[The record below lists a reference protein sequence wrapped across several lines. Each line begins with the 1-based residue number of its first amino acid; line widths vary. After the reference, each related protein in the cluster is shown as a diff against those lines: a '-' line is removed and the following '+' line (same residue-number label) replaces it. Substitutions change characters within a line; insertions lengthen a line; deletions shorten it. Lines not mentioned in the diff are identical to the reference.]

1 MRKSILP
8 VILILC
14 VILTSGA
21 SAVSVR
27 SNNNGVRV
35 TPAMKIEE
43 RLVNCRLTVSSGNSR
58 DDISIKVELYKKES
72 GSYTKLKTWTDSGT
86 GILIFDEDYTNGRE
100 TNGTYRMEYSVTVD
114 GSKGIDNVSDYVEKS
129 K

>member
-1 MRKSILP
+1 
-8 VILILC
+8 
-14 VILTSGA
+14 
-21 SAVSVR
+21 
-27 SNNNGVRV
+27 
-35 TPAMKIEE
+35 MKIEE